1 MEHQSV
7 GDGKIRNVI
16 FDLGGVLL
24 DWNPEKIL
32 SGFYA
37 DATLRASLKQALF
50 LHPEW
55 RALNRGEFTEVE
67 FLARAGKRTGRPAA
81 ELSALLD
88 SMRESLIT
96 KPDTVALLQALHR
109 RGVPLYCL
117 SDMPVSVYAYL
128 RVRHDFWSA
137 FSGIVI
143 SGEVK
148 MAKPEPEIF
157 EYLLSRFKLRPEHTV
172 FIDDLALNVEG
183 AMGAGLHA
191 IQFIDA
197 VQCARDLDAV
207 MGR

>member
-1 MEHQSV
+1 
-7 GDGKIRNVI
+7 
-16 FDLGGVLL
+16 
-24 DWNPEKIL
+24 
-32 SGFYA
+32 
-37 DATLRASLKQALF
+37 
-50 LHPEW
+50 
-55 RALNRGEFTEVE
+55 
-67 FLARAGKRTGRPAA
+67 
-81 ELSALLD
+81 
-88 SMRESLIT
+88 
-96 KPDTVALLQALHR
+96 
-109 RGVPLYCL
+109 
-117 SDMPVSVYAYL
+117 MPVSVYAYL